1 MTLEP
6 HRNPLCIPPHGTPR
20 GSQVEMIDR
29 QAARIIELEG
39 KLTNE
44 RAKLHD
50 ANNRIQCAEGALE
63 LIASLLGLD
72 ADASPPEVLAAAMA
86 RLK

>member
-1 MTLEP
+1 MTPEI
-6 HRNPLCIPPHGTPR
+6 RNPLCIPPHGTTR

-29 QAARIIELEG
+29 QAARIVELEG
-39 KLTNE
+39 QLVCE

-63 LIASLLGLD
+63 LIASLLGLGT
-72 ADASPPEVLAAAMA
+72 DASAPEVVAAAMA

>member
-1 MTLEP
+1 MTPLL
-6 HRNPLCIPPHGTPR
+6 RNPLCIPPHGTPR

-29 QAARIIELEG
+29 QAARIIELDG
-39 KLTNE
+39 QLANE
-44 RAKLHD
+44 RGKLHD

-63 LIASLLGLD
+63 MIASLLGLD
-72 ADASPPEVLAAAMA
+72 SDASGPQVLAAAIA